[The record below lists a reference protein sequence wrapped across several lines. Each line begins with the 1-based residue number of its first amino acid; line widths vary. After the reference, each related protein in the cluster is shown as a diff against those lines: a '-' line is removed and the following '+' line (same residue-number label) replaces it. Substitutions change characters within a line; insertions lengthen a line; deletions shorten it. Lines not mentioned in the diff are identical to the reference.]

1 MIGIRLPQRGDRG
14 AVLLEFV
21 IVAPVLL
28 LLAFGTAELGLAWV
42 ANNRVEGT
50 TSTAARIGASSGSSL
65 DADRNILVSIRSS
78 LPASELANLDRV
90 VVFEPINADG
100 GVPSNCIKP
109 AGSADQAGVV
119 GRCNTYTGATV
130 RGVSSS
136 SMVGFGGGA
145 SDSDRFW
152 APVTRKDTLAGP
164 PDHIGVWVRTTHR
177 NQTNTY
183 WGDFVITRTSI
194 YRIQPDING

>member
-1 MIGIRLPQRGDRG
+1 MIGARRSRRADRG
-14 AVLLEFV
+14 AVLLEFA
-21 IVAPVLL
+21 IVVPVLL

-42 ANNRVEGT
+42 ANSRIEGT
-50 TSTAARIGASSGSSL
+50 TSTAARIGASGGSSL
-65 DADRNILVSIRSS
+65 DADRNILVSIKSS

-90 VVFEPINADG
+90 VVFEPSNADG
-100 GVPSNCIKP
+100 GVPSSCIKP
-109 AGSADQAGVV
+109 TGSTDQTGVT
-119 GRCNTYTGATV
+119 GRCNTYSGATV

-145 SDSDRFW
+145 SDVDRFW

-164 PDHIGVWVRTTHR
+164 PDHLGVWVRTTHR

-183 WGDFVITRTSI
+183 WGDFVITKTSI
-194 YRIQPDING
+194 YRIQPDLNG